1 MKLESN
7 YNQIRESIR
16 QQQLNTARQHLG
28 QLSVQDTLSI
38 LENLQPHEAAL
49 AFRLLDRN
57 TMLSVFETL
66 SSNRQAQIIRS
77 MTDEDALKIIGQ
89 LETDESVQL
98 FEEMPAKVV
107 KRLVSQLDEAKRES
121 VNMVLGYP
129 DGSAGRRMNPNTFT
143 ARRSQTVAETL
154 AGLRA
159 SHFSPEDLEVVF
171 VIDKERFF
179 HGYVHVTELLKAE
192 ATTKVIDLA
201 EHAGW
206 IVRTLDPEMSAVRVL
221 SKSDLPA
228 VAVLDTENR
237 LVGMLSSVDLV
248 DVAEEEASDLM
259 YRKAGMADLTAEKD
273 HIFSQR
279 LTQGSIWYPVRVRIL
294 FLFVTL
300 IGGLLVGGLIDRFEE
315 TLAAV
320 LAAAVF
326 IPLVM
331 DMGGNVG
338 TQSTTIFAR
347 GFALGHIKLREFRR
361 YLLREGLIGATIGVL
376 LGTLAG
382 IIAYFWQGI
391 PNGIPQI
398 GLAVG
403 VSLAVVITLAAMLGF
418 LLPFIMI
425 KLGFDHAPGADPFIT
440 TIKDFSGLALYFFL
454 VATLIGVPEEES
466 DETAYVPIS
475 STQLLTKSQ
484 VPGTH
489 ASGVWHSNTRPDEGA
504 WHPGFQNTYC
514 QGD

>member
-1 MKLESN
+1 MKLE
-7 YNQIRESIR
+7 NQYDLIRESIR
-16 QQQLNTARQHLG
+16 GKKLNTARQHLG
-28 QLSVQDTLSI
+28 QMSVQDTLAI
-38 LENLQPHEAAL
+38 LENLKPYESAL

-57 TMLSVFETL
+57 TMLCVFEAL
-66 SSNRQAQIIRS
+66 SPNRQAGIISS
-77 MTDEDALKIIGQ
+77 MTDEEAIKIIGQ
-89 LETDESVQL
+89 LDTDESIQL

-107 KRLVSQLDEAKRES
+107 KRIIAQMEDSKRAS
-121 VNMVLGYP
+121 LNKILGYP
-129 DGSAGRRMNPNTFT
+129 DGSCGRRMNPNTFS

-154 AGLRA
+154 AMLR
-159 SHFSPEDLEVVF
+159 SSELSGEDLETVF

-179 HGYVHVTELLKAE
+179 HGYVHITNLFKA
-192 ATTKVIDLA
+192 APDTKIMDLA

-206 IVRTLDPEMSAVRVL
+206 VVRTRDAEIKAVRVL

-228 VAVLDTENR
+228 IAVLDTENR

-259 YRKAGMADLTAEKD
+259 YQKAGMSDIVSSQD

-279 LTQGSIWYPVRVRIL
+279 LTQGPIWYPVRVRIL

-347 GFALGHIKLREFRR
+347 GFALGHIKLRQFWR
-361 YLLREGLIGATIGVL
+361 YLVREGLIGLSIGIL
-376 LGTLAG
+376 LGSLAG
-382 IIAYFWQGI
+382 VIAYFWQGV

-398 GLAVG
+398 GIAVG

-440 TIKDFSGLALYFFL
+440 TIKDFVGLALYFFL
-454 VATLIGVPEEES
+454 VSTLIGVP
-466 DETAYVPIS
+466 A
-475 STQLLTKSQ
+475 
-484 VPGTH
+484 
-489 ASGVWHSNTRPDEGA
+489 PDEA
-504 WHPGFQNTYC
+504 DQDSAALPPAEALVLTVERIENAN
-514 QGD
+514 